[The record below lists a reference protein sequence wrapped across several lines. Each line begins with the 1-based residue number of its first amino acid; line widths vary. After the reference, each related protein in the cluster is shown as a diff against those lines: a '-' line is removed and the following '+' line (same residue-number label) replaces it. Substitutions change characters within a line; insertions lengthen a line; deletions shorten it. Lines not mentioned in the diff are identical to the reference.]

1 LRAADRQARRC
12 CVVARCRIQYPHRRF
27 ISPQERSMSHLE
39 NVDPEVARII
49 RAEQRRQSETLELIA
64 SENHVSPAVLE
75 ALGSVLTDKY
85 AEGYPHKRCYR
96 GCQNVDDV
104 EQLCIDRAK
113 RLFGAEHANVQPHS
127 GTSANIAVYLAALK
141 PGAKILGMDLLHGG
155 HLSHGKNVNISGML
169 YKIASYGVRRDTETL
184 DMEEVRRVAL
194 AERPDLIIC
203 GASAYPRIIDFE
215 AFGRIAREVGCLLM
229 SDIAHI
235 AGLVVGGVHPDPVP
249 HSDFVTTTNHKTLR
263 GPRGGIILS
272 RLKWAEAIDRAVFPG
287 LQGGPLMHVAA
298 AKAVAFQEAMKPD
311 FKRYAQAIVDNAK
324 ALAEALGEKGWRL
337 VAGGTDNHL
346 MLIDLHSK
354 DDRLYGHTAAVMLAE
369 AGIISN
375 ANPIPFDEP
384 RMAKWTGL
392 RFGTPALTT
401 RGMHGKQ
408 MKLIAT
414 WIDDILSSRGDEA
427 VISRVRGA
435 VGELCRQFPIPK
447 NDY

>member
-1 LRAADRQARRC
+1 
-12 CVVARCRIQYPHRRF
+12 
-27 ISPQERSMSHLE
+27 MSYLE
-39 NVDPEVARII
+39 NADPEVAGII

-85 AEGYPHKRCYR
+85 AEGYPGKRCYR
-96 GCQNVDDV
+96 GCRNADDV
-104 EQLCIDRAK
+104 ERLCIDRAK

-127 GTSANIAVYLAALK
+127 GTSANIAVFLAALK

-155 HLSHGKNVNISGML
+155 HLSHGKNINISGML
-169 YKIASYGVRRDTETL
+169 YNIASYGVRKDTETL
-184 DMEEVRRVAL
+184 DMDEIRQVAL
-194 AERPDLIIC
+194 AERPELIIC

-263 GPRGGIILS
+263 GPRGGIVLC
-272 RLKWAEAIDRAVFPG
+272 RREWANAIDKAVFPG

-298 AKAVAFQEAMKPD
+298 AKAVAFKEAMKPQ
-311 FKRYAQAIVDNAK
+311 FKGYVQAIVDNAK
-324 ALAEALGEKGWRL
+324 ALAGALGEKGWRL
-337 VAGGTDNHL
+337 VSGGTDNHL

-354 DDRLYGHTAAVMLAE
+354 DDRLYGHDAAVMLAK

-384 RMAKWTGL
+384 HMAKWTGV

-401 RGMHGKQ
+401 RGMRAEQ
-408 MKLIAT
+408 MKLIAA
-414 WIDDILSSRGDEA
+414 WIDDILSSRGDEKTIA
-427 VISRVRGA
+427 KVLGA
-435 VGELCRQFPIPK
+435 VGELCSEFPIPK
-447 NDY
+447 NDN